1 MTILILKDM
10 VAMID
15 FRNFIRQ
22 KTFHNHYLQLYHHTL
37 SLPPHPA
44 LRLQAQT
51 LEPQSHLQQLFSRFS
66 VVLIGHTG
74 VQGVQRL
81 YLSCPI
87 FVSDFSDKYRSCGEI
102 EA

>member
-1 MTILILKDM
+1 MTTTLEDM
-10 VAMID
+10 FGIND
-15 FRNFIRQ
+15 WFP
-22 KTFHNHYLQLYHHTL
+22 KLSPTNHYLQLYHHTL
-37 SLPPHPA
+37 SLPLHPA